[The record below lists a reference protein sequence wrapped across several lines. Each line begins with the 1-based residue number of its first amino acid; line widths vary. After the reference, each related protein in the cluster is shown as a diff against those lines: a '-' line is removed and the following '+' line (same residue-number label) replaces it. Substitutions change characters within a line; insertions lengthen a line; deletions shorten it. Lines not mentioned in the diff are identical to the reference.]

1 MAEDDLFVREV
12 NEELRQDRAT
22 AFWNK
27 YGKIII
33 GTAIAIVVAVGGFRF
48 YQYYTENQA
57 SASGDRFLA
66 AMRLAGEG
74 KTDEALTE
82 FEALQADGYSAY
94 PLLARMRVAALK
106 AQNGD
111 NEGAIADYDA
121 VAADSSV
128 TAAIRDMAKLRAGY
142 LLVDN
147 GTYDQV
153 AERVEVLSST
163 SNPLRHSAREAL
175 GLAAWKAGRGEDAL
189 KLFDSILE
197 DQTIPANLRQ
207 RASMMAELL
216 RSSGVQ
222 S

>member
-22 AFWNK
+22 ALWNK

-33 GTAIAIVVAVGGFRF
+33 GAAIAIVVAVGGFRF

-66 AMRLAGEG
+66 AMRLAADGQ
-74 KTDEALTE
+74 TNEALAE

-121 VAADSSV
+121 VASDSDV

-147 GTYDQV
+147 GSYDQV
-153 AERVEVLSST
+153 AERVEVLSAT

-175 GLAAWKAGRGEDAL
+175 GLAAWKAGRSEDAL
-189 KLFDSILE
+189 KLFDSILA

-216 RSSGVQ
+216 RGNGANG
-222 S
+222 